1 MATAIFNGYL
11 DNDGGDPAGCSCH
24 FDYGY
29 TPSFGNS
36 TIVQN
41 GLRTG
46 ATFSAVVT
54 IPYGGVRIYYRTS
67 ATNSAGTT
75 YGATLVLT
83 SPLGLSPHGGGGGGG
98 GTPGV
103 PFTRPA
109 IMTLQA
115 TNIGETTVTMNGL
128 ILDDN
133 GSPCQTRF
141 EYGGT
146 SAYGNETRWLV
157 GGVTGAT
164 ISEAVSLLSP
174 GSAFHYRFVAR
185 NRYGISYGADMSFTT
200 RSGRGSASGMAGDLL
215 PLILS
220 EV

>member
-54 IPYGGVRIYYRTS
+54 IPYGGVRIYYRAVAVNT
-67 ATNSAGTT
+67 AGTT
-75 YGATLVLT
+75 YGGTLVLT
-83 SPLGLSPHGGGGGGG
+83 SPLGLSGGGGI
-98 GTPGV
+98 PGV
-103 PFTRPA
+103 PSTRPA
-109 IMTLQA
+109 IVTLQV
-115 TNIGETTVTMNGL
+115 TGIGETTVTMNGL

-133 GSPCQTRF
+133 GSPCMTRF

-146 SAYGNETRWLV
+146 TEYGNETRWV
-157 GGVTGAT
+157 AGGVTGAT
-164 ISEAVSLLSP
+164 ISEEVSLLSP

-185 NRYGISYGADMSFTT
+185 NRYGISYGSDMSFST
-200 RSGRGSASGMAGDLL
+200 RSGVGPASGVAGDLL